1 MIPIE
6 EATKYV
12 EKNKKPD
19 VDRFEFRAFSEPYRV
34 LAKIL
39 GRIDKGERRTYYSA
53 TDYIA
58 VSEDAINNNPWRTQ
72 EGMRLGM
79 QLFGIIQTP
88 YLADM
93 WDFMDTIPYQRGYD
107 RKAFRSVKTEDTLRN
122 KLQVFTHFLS
132 LSRKGFSG
140 LTLHEHFQYS
150 TYFPHGNS
158 FFLATLLHNGNG
170 MFDELLDDILQ
181 AEDEIGGISADIIKA
196 LLLSEDEKHWEM
208 VAKLLLAAQRQEGL
222 RQTILEALDESSLGA
237 LKYMINIVLENDLTR
252 FTSVTRA
259 VSTWFGLNWEIPKK
273 SVINRVLELAQSLI
287 LDLKEV
293 DTLLKSKNNL
303 EVLVALWSIAIL
315 DVDKANAKALDIVYT
330 SEDRNKKI
338 LALYFISSTDR
349 TNDSLVEYF
358 KNNLGKDYAL
368 DHWMAVNLPSTVVID
383 NITFLRLFEVA
394 KTAEDQGKT
403 FESKIF
409 SWWSFTPNSYY
420 FYQFLI
426 NGANEEQL
434 ELIANDLDI
443 LPTEFRESYIRKV
456 FPKDYSYSFYNY
468 EQNTEKKER
477 LNYDENS
484 WKRGLARK
492 AIYNRNELLMATG
505 LNLFSRMHLY
515 DKDLEIAED
524 LLRRKHKNLRTSLI
538 KLLVELPA
546 DRLRNSAT
554 NLVTAKSIDQRI
566 AGLEMLTLLHDENK
580 QSNFVEDQIRL
591 YNERPKIT
599 KNEQVYLDK
608 FKDNAEEFDFSNGF
622 GAIDYDN
629 LTPLYIPQ
637 SRFEKKT
644 SFFDKLGITTSESSG
659 FKFKEFIDANKIIK
673 AVNTLID
680 IVTKNRNHEY
690 QTEVYQG
697 EIATTYIEKGIRD
710 IKSLGDDATPEEL
723 LHNIPLAKIWI
734 AWHEQSKLND
744 FEMYAAIRYIKN
756 HNNPFG
762 DYKDF
767 EPFARQYYPDLSGLK
782 LDKEDRYNSK
792 SDAYNKILIRL
803 FNVYAEE
810 RIIANFKL
818 DIMEDMIANF
828 PKNLKAIQYQTSNY
842 RYNKKTFNWTNV
854 ILPLVP
860 SLSMNN
866 LELLTEAQL
875 QKYWGTYIYLVAQDI
890 AYPNTTDDVKVITKQ
905 FSRPGI
911 VPYPSI
917 AVTLRL
923 YKKGLINDDDILFQA
938 LNSRELMVIMDG
950 GFNYRMNY
958 KWIERDCVPKHVLA
972 PLKTNLLETELE
984 RGDLETTATGY
995 MNGIHSIEGVDYV
1008 FRILERLGK
1017 DNFER
1022 GYSYYGDSKKTIF
1035 SGLLKKSI
1043 FKDTESY
1050 ADFAARADASKVTK
1064 KRLIELA
1071 CYATQWTG
1079 VIGEYLGLEKLE
1091 DAVWWFQAHASDYMN
1106 SEKETIISRYS
1117 NIPKSDFALG
1127 AIDVDWFNRVYKT
1140 IGKANWKLLHDAAK
1154 YITDGN
1160 GHRQVKLYSS
1170 VMLGEVKI
1178 TETLKKIKDK
1188 RDKDYVRALGLI
1200 PLSKTIPEKDLLKR
1214 YNLLQDFLKESKQFG
1229 AQRQESEATA
1239 VEIGL
1244 DNLSRTAG
1252 YQDRVRFSW
1261 AMEAKATQKIMENA
1275 VITIEETEIE
1285 LIINDLGKTDF
1296 KVTKAGKSLKNIPAK
1311 LRKDK
1316 QVIALKENK
1325 TYLSRQYSRT
1335 RLSLENAMVNE
1346 DEFTAQEIHNMMQH
1360 PIVKVMLS
1368 NLVMY
1373 VPEKE
1378 ISGFYNEGILTDATE
1393 KKHQLAEDDVLL
1405 IAHAS
1410 HLYKNVEWDLY
1421 QKHLF
1426 AERLVQ
1432 PFKQVFRELYLIT
1445 DDEREH
1451 STRSERYQGHQIQP
1465 KKTVAL
1471 LRTRGWTVSMEEG
1484 LQKVYHKR
1492 GFIAT
1497 MYAMADWYSPSEAE
1511 APTLEDVCFH
1521 SIDTYKKI
1529 PLTEIPSVVFS
1540 EIMRDVDLVVSVA
1553 HVGGVDPEAS
1563 HSTMQMRA
1571 ALAEESAR
1579 LFKLKNITVKERHL
1593 FIKGKLG
1600 EYSIH
1605 LGSGQVSKNGLA
1617 LSIIPVHS
1625 QHRGRMFLP
1634 FVDEDPKSAEIISKM
1649 KLLSEDN
1656 KIQDPTILA
1665 QINS

>member
-1 MIPIE
+1 MIP
-6 EATKYV
+6 V
-12 EKNKKPD
+12 EDAKKHVSKHKKPE
-19 VDRFEFRAFSEPYRV
+19 VDRFEFRQFSEPYRV
-34 LAKIL
+34 LGKIL
-39 GRIDKGERRTYYSA
+39 GRIDKDKRVYYNINDFI
-53 TDYIA
+53 TVFD
-58 VSEDAINNNPWRTQ
+58 DAITVNPWRTQ

-79 QLFGIIQTP
+79 QLYGIIQTP

-93 WDFMDTIPYQRGYD
+93 WDFMDTLPYQRDYN
-107 RKAFRSVKTEDTLRN
+107 RKAFRSVKTQDTLRN
-122 KLQVFTHFLS
+122 KLQFFTRFLQ
-132 LSRKGFSG
+132 LSRTGYGG

-150 TYFPHGNS
+150 TYFQGSNS
-158 FFLATLLHNGNG
+158 YFLATLLHNGNG
-170 MFDELLDDILQ
+170 IFDELLDDIIQ
-181 AEDEIGGISADIIKA
+181 NEDEIGGVSADIIKA
-196 LLLSEDEKHWEM
+196 LLLSEDEKHWKM
-208 VAKLLLAAQRQEGL
+208 VGKLLLAAQRQEGL
-222 RQTILEALDESSLGA
+222 RQTILESLDVSNLGA
-237 LKYMINIVLENDLTR
+237 LKHMITIVLENDLAR
-252 FTSVTRA
+252 FTSVNRA
-259 VSTWFGLNWEIPKK
+259 VCTWFGLKWETPKK
-273 SVINRVLELAQSLI
+273 TIINRVLELAQSLI
-287 LDLKEV
+287 LNSEDV
-293 DTLLKSKNNL
+293 DNLLKSKDNL
-303 EVLVALWSIAIL
+303 EVLVALWSIAII
-315 DVDKANAKALDIVYT
+315 DVDKANTKALDIVYT

-338 LALYFISSTDR
+338 LALYFIHTTDK

-358 KNNLGKDYAL
+358 KKELGKDYAL
-368 DHWMAVNLPSTVVID
+368 DHWMAVNLPLTTLD
-383 NITFLRLFEVA
+383 NDTFLKLFEVA
-394 KTAEDQGKT
+394 KTAEDKGKT

-409 SWWSFTPNSYY
+409 SWWSFTPSSYY

-434 ELIANDLDI
+434 ELITNDLEI

-468 EQNTEKKER
+468 EQDAKKKER

-484 WKRGLARK
+484 WKRALARK
-492 AIYNRNELLMATG
+492 AIYNRNELLMSTG
-505 LNLFSRMHLY
+505 LSLFSRMHLY

-546 DRLRNSAT
+546 DRLRTSAT

-566 AGLEMLTLLHDENK
+566 AGLEMLTLLHDENR

-591 YNERPKIT
+591 YTERPKIT

-608 FKDNAEEFDFSNGF
+608 FSDNAEEFDFSNGF

-629 LTPLYIPQ
+629 LTALYIPQ
-637 SRFEKKT
+637 SRFDKKT
-644 SFFDKLGITTSESSG
+644 SFFNKLGITTSEFSG

-673 AVNTLID
+673 EVNTLID

-690 QTEVYQG
+690 QTELYKG
-697 EIATTYIEKGIRD
+697 EIVTTYIDKGIRD
-710 IKSLGDDATPEEL
+710 IKNLGNDATPEEL
-723 LHNIPLAKIWI
+723 LYNLPLANVWI
-734 AWHEQSKLND
+734 AWYEQSTLND
-744 FEMYAAIRYIKN
+744 FEMYAAIRYIIN
-756 HNNPFG
+756 HDNPLG
-762 DYKDF
+762 DYK
-767 EPFARQYYPDLSGLK
+767 ELGSFARQYYPELSGLK
-782 LDKEDRYNSK
+782 LGKEDSYNSK

-803 FNVYAEE
+803 FKVYAEQ

-828 PKNLKAIQYQTSNY
+828 PKNLKSIQYQTSNY
-842 RYNKKTFNWTNV
+842 RYNNKTYNWANI

-860 SLSMNN
+860 SLSMNS
-866 LELLTEAQL
+866 LEFLTEAQL
-875 QKYWGTYIYLVAQDI
+875 QRYWGLYMYLVAQDI
-890 AYPNTTDDVKVITKQ
+890 VYPNTTTDVKVITKQ

-911 VPYPSI
+911 VPFPSI
-917 AVTLRL
+917 AVTLSL
-923 YKKGLINDDDILFQA
+923 YKKGLLNDDDLRFQA
-938 LNSRELMVIMDG
+938 LHSRELMVIMDG
-950 GFNYRMNY
+950 GFNHRMNY
-958 KWIERDCVPKHVLA
+958 KWIEKDCVPKHVLA

-995 MNGIHSIEGVDYV
+995 MNGIHRVEGVDYV

-1022 GYSYYGDSKKTIF
+1022 GYSYYGESKKTIF

-1050 ADFAARADASKVTK
+1050 ADFAARADTSKVTK

-1091 DAVWWFQAHASDYMN
+1091 DAVWWFQAHASDRMN
-1106 SEKETIISRYS
+1106 SEQETIISRYS

-1140 IGKANWKLLHDAAK
+1140 IGKTNWKLLHDAAK
-1154 YITDGN
+1154 YISDGN

-1229 AQRQESEATA
+1229 AQRQESEAIA

-1244 DNLSRTAG
+1244 DNLSRNAG

-1261 AMEAKATQKIMENA
+1261 AMEAKATQKIMENSK
-1275 VITIEETEIE
+1275 ISIEETEIE
-1285 LIINDLGKTDF
+1285 LVINNLGKTDI

-1316 QVIALKENK
+1316 QVIALKESK

-1335 RLSLENAMVNE
+1335 RLSLENAMVKE

-1368 NLVMY
+1368 KLVMY

-1378 ISGFYNEGILTDATE
+1378 ISGFYNEGILTDATG
-1393 KKHQLAEDDVLL
+1393 KTHQLATDDLLL

-1410 HLYKNVEWDLY
+1410 HLYKATEWDIY
-1421 QKHLF
+1421 QKYLF
-1426 AERLVQ
+1426 AERLTQ

-1451 STRSERYQGHQIQP
+1451 SNRSERYQGHQIQP

-1484 LQKVYHKR
+1484 LQKVYHNR

-1511 APTLEDVCFH
+1511 APTIEDICFH
-1521 SIDTYKKI
+1521 SIDNYQRI

-1540 EIMRDVDLVVSVA
+1540 EIMRDIDLVVSVA

-1579 LFKLKNITVKERHL
+1579 LFKLKNITVKERFV
-1593 FIKGKLG
+1593 FIKGTFG

-1634 FVDEDPKSAEIISKM
+1634 FVDDDPKSAEIISKM

>member
-1 MIPIE
+1 MIPVE
-6 EATKYV
+6 DAKKYV
-12 EKNKKPD
+12 HKNKKPE
-19 VDRFEFRAFSEPYRV
+19 VNQSEFRPFSKPYKV
-34 LAKIL
+34 LGKIL
-39 GRIDKGERRTYYSA
+39 GGIDKGRRVYYNVS
-53 TDYIA
+53 DFIA
-58 VSEDAINNNPWRTQ
+58 VFDDALTVNPWRTP

-79 QLFGIIQTP
+79 QLYGIIQTP

-93 WDFMDTIPYQRGYD
+93 WDFMDTLPYQRGYE
-107 RKAFRSVKTEDTLRN
+107 RKAFRSVKTKDTLRN
-122 KLQVFTHFLS
+122 KLQFFTQFLR
-132 LSRKGFSG
+132 LSRSGYGG

-150 TYFPHGNS
+150 TYFQGSNS
-158 FFLATLLHNGNG
+158 YFLATLLHNGNG
-170 MFDELLDDILQ
+170 VFDELLDDIIQ
-181 AEDEIGGISADIIKA
+181 NEDDIGGVSADIIKA
-196 LLLSEDEKHWEM
+196 LLLSEEEKHWEM
-208 VAKLLLAAQRQEGL
+208 VGKLLLAAQRQEGL
-222 RQTILEALDESSLGA
+222 RQTILESLDTSSLGA
-237 LKYMINIVLENDLTR
+237 LKYIINVVLENDLAR
-252 FTSVTRA
+252 FTSVNRA
-259 VSTWFGLNWEIPKK
+259 VCTWFGLKWETPKK

-287 LDLKEV
+287 LNVKEV
-293 DTLLKSKNNL
+293 DTYLKSKDNL
-303 EVLVALWSIAIL
+303 EVLVGLWSIGIL
-315 DVDKANAKALDIVYT
+315 DVDTANRKALDIVFE

-338 LALYFISSTDR
+338 LALYFISKTDR
-349 TNDSLVEYF
+349 TNDALVEYF
-358 KNNLGKDYAL
+358 KKELGKDYAL
-368 DHWMAVNLPSTVVID
+368 DHWMAVNLPPTTLD
-383 NITFLRLFEVA
+383 NETFIKLFEVA
-394 KTAEDQGKT
+394 KTAEDKGKT

-409 SWWSFTPNSYY
+409 SWWSFTPSSYY

-468 EQNTEKKER
+468 EQNTKKKDR

-515 DKDLEIAED
+515 DTDLEIAED

-554 NLVTAKSIDQRI
+554 NLVTAKSIDQRK
-566 AGLEMLTLLHDENK
+566 AGLEMLTFLHDENR
-580 QSNFVEDQIRL
+580 QSNFVEDQIRI

-608 FKDNAEEFDFSNGF
+608 FTDNAEEFDFSNGF

-644 SFFDKLGITTSESSG
+644 NFFDKLGITTSESSG
-659 FKFKEFIDANKIIK
+659 FKFKEFIDNNKIVK
-673 AVNTLID
+673 EVNKLID
-680 IVTKNRNHEY
+680 SVTKNRNYEY
-690 QTEVYQG
+690 QAEIYQG

-710 IKSLGDDATPEEL
+710 IKSLGDDATREEL
-723 LHNIPLAKIWI
+723 LHNIPLANVWI
-734 AWHEQSKLND
+734 AWYKQSQLND
-744 FEMYAAIRYIKN
+744 FEMYAAIRYIN
-756 HNNPFG
+756 HYKTPFG
-762 DYKDF
+762 DYKEL

-792 SDAYNKILIRL
+792 SDAYSKILIRL
-803 FNVYAEE
+803 FKVYAEE
-810 RIIANFKL
+810 RIITSFKL
-818 DIMEDMIANF
+818 DVLEDMIANF
-828 PKNLKAIQYQTSNY
+828 PKKLKSLQYQTSNY
-842 RYNKKTFNWTNV
+842 RYNNKTYNWANV
-854 ILPLVP
+854 VLPLVP
-860 SLSMNN
+860 SLSINN
-866 LELLTEAQL
+866 LELLTEVQL
-875 QKYWGTYIYLVAQDI
+875 QRYWGLYMYLIAQDI
-890 AYPNTTDDVKVITKQ
+890 EYPNTTTDVKVITKQ

-911 VPYPSI
+911 VPFPSI
-917 AVTLRL
+917 PVTLRL
-923 YKKGLINDDDILFQA
+923 YKKGLLNDDDLRFQA
-938 LNSRELMVIMDG
+938 LHSRELMVIMDG

-958 KWIERDCVPKHVLA
+958 KWIEKDCVPKHVIA
-972 PLKTNLLETELE
+972 PLKANLLETELE
-984 RGDLETTATGY
+984 RGDLETSATGY
-995 MNGIHSIEGVDYV
+995 MNGIHRVEGVDYV
-1008 FRILERLGK
+1008 FRVLERLGK

-1035 SGLLKKSI
+1035 SALLKKSL

-1127 AIDVDWFNRVYKT
+1127 AIDVDWFNKVYKT
-1140 IGKANWKLLHDAAK
+1140 IGKTNWKLLHDAAK
-1154 YITDGN
+1154 YISDGN

-1261 AMEAKATQKIMENA
+1261 AMEAKATQTIMKNA
-1275 VITIEETEIE
+1275 VITIEETVIE
-1285 LIINDLGKTDF
+1285 LVINDLGKTEF

-1311 LRKDK
+1311 LNKDK

-1368 NLVMY
+1368 KLVMY

-1378 ISGFYNEGILTDATE
+1378 ISGFYNAGILTDATG
-1393 KKHQLAEDDVLL
+1393 KTNQLAENDVLL

-1410 HLYKNVEWDLY
+1410 HLYKAVEWDIY
-1421 QKHLF
+1421 QKYLF

-1451 STRSERYQGHQIQP
+1451 STRSERYQGHQIQS

-1471 LRTRGWTVSMEEG
+1471 LRGRGWTVSMEEG

-1511 APTLEDVCFH
+1511 APTLEDICFH

-1529 PLTEIPSVVFS
+1529 PITEIPSVVFS

-1579 LFKLKNITVKERHL
+1579 LFKLKNITVKERFV

-1605 LGSGQVSKNGLA
+1605 LGSGLVSKNGLA

-1634 FVDEDPKSAEIISKM
+1634 FVDDDPKSAEIISKM
-1649 KLLSEDN
+1649 KLLSEDH

>member
-1 MIPIE
+1 MIPVE
-6 EATKYV
+6 EANKYV
-12 EKNKKPD
+12 EKYKKPEI
-19 VDRFEFRAFSEPYRV
+19 DRFDFRPFSEPYRV

-39 GRIDKGERRTYYSA
+39 GGFDKGERRNYYN
-53 TDYIA
+53 
-58 VSEDAINNNPWRTQ
+58 VSDFVAIFDDAITINPWRTE
-72 EGMRLGM
+72 EGMRLAIE
-79 QLFGIIQTP
+79 LYGIVQTP

-93 WDFMDTIPYQRGYD
+93 WDFMDTLPYQRGYD
-107 RKAFRSVKTEDTLRN
+107 RKAFRSVKTQDTLRN
-122 KLQVFTHFLS
+122 KLQFFTHFLR
-132 LSRKGFSG
+132 LSRRGFGG
-140 LTLHEHFQYS
+140 LTLQEQFQYS
-150 TYFPHGNS
+150 TYFPGS
-158 FFLATLLHNGNG
+158 SGYFLATLLHNGEG
-170 MFDELLDDILQ
+170 VFDELLDDIIQ
-181 AEDEIGGISADIIKA
+181 GEDEIGGISIDIIKA

-208 VAKLLLAAQRQEGL
+208 VGKLLLAAQRQEGL
-222 RQTILEALDESSLGA
+222 RQTILESLDEAGLGA

-252 FTSVTRA
+252 FSSVTRA
-259 VSTWFGLNWEIPKK
+259 VSTWFGLNWDTPKK

-287 LDLKEV
+287 LNLKEV
-293 DTLLKSKNNL
+293 DTLLKSKDNL

-315 DVDKANAKALDIVYT
+315 DVDKANAKALDLVFT

-338 LALYFISSTDR
+338 LALYFISKTDR
-349 TNDSLVEYF
+349 TNDSLVAYF
-358 KNNLGKDYAL
+358 KNEIGKDYAL
-368 DHWMAVNLPSTVVID
+368 DHWMAVNLPHNTSLD
-383 NITFLRLFEVA
+383 NDTFSKLFDVA
-394 KTAEDQGKT
+394 KAAEEKGKT
-403 FESKIF
+403 FETKIF
-409 SWWSFTPNSYY
+409 SWWSFTPSSYY
-420 FYQFLI
+420 FYQFLLSGSTE
-426 NGANEEQL
+426 NQL
-434 ELIANDLDI
+434 ELMANDLEV

-456 FPKDYSYSFYNY
+456 FPIDYSYSFYNY
-468 EQNTEKKER
+468 QKDSEKKEP
-477 LNYDENS
+477 LNFDKNS
-484 WKRGLARK
+484 WKRALARK

-515 DKDLEIAED
+515 DEDLEIAED
-524 LLRRKHKNLRTSLI
+524 LLRRKHKELRTSLI
-538 KLLVELPA
+538 QLLIKLPA

-554 NLVTAKSIDQRI
+554 NLVTAKSIDQRLG
-566 AGLEMLTLLHDENK
+566 GLEMLTLLHDENR
-580 QSNFVEDQIRL
+580 QSNFVEDQIRM

-608 FKDNAEEFDFSNGF
+608 FSDNAEEFNYSNGF

-644 SFFDKLGITTSESSG
+644 SFFDKLGITTSESAG

-673 AVNTLID
+673 EVNKLIA
-680 IVTKNRNHEY
+680 IVTKNKHFEY
-690 QTEVYQG
+690 QAELYRG
-697 EIATTYIEKGIRD
+697 EIATTYIEKGIRS
-710 IKSLGDDATPEEL
+710 IKRLDEDATAEDHL
-723 LHNIPLAKIWI
+723 QNLPLAKLWI
-734 AWHEQSKLND
+734 AWYEQSTLND
-744 FEMYAAIRYIKN
+744 FEMHAAIRYINN

-762 DYKDF
+762 DYK
-767 EPFARQYYPDLSGLK
+767 ELGTFARQYYPDLSGLN

-792 SDAYNKILIRL
+792 SEAYNEILQRL
-803 FNVYAEE
+803 YKVYVEE
-810 RIIANFKL
+810 KTIANFKL
-818 DIMEDMIANF
+818 DVMEDMIANF
-828 PKNLKAIQYQTSNY
+828 PDKLKLVQYQTSNY
-842 RYNKKTFNWTNV
+842 RYNKKTYNWANI

-860 SLSMNN
+860 SLGINH
-866 LELLTEAQL
+866 LELLTEEQVH
-875 QKYWGTYIYLVAQDI
+875 KYWSFYMYLVAQDI
-890 AYPNTTDDVKVITKQ
+890 EYPNATADVSVITKQ

-911 VPYPSI
+911 VPFPSMP
-917 AVTLRL
+917 VTLRL
-923 YKKGLINDDDILFQA
+923 YKKGLINDDDLCLQA
-938 LNSRELMVIMDG
+938 LHSRQLMSLMDG
-950 GFNYRMNY
+950 GYNSRINY
-958 KWIERDCVPKHVLA
+958 KWIEKDSVPKHVFA
-972 PLKTNLLETELE
+972 ALKTNLLETELE
-984 RGDLETTATGY
+984 RGDIETTATGY
-995 MNGIHSIEGVDYV
+995 MNGIHRVEGVDYV

-1022 GYSYYGDSKKTIF
+1022 GYSYYGESKKTIF
-1035 SGLLKKSI
+1035 SSMLKKSL

-1091 DAVWWFQAHASDYMN
+1091 DAVWWFQAHASDRMN
-1106 SEKETIISRYS
+1106 SEQETIISRYS

-1140 IGKANWKLLHDAAK
+1140 IGKTNWKLLHDAAK
-1154 YITDGN
+1154 YISDGN

-1229 AQRQESEATA
+1229 AQRQESEAIA

-1244 DNLSRTAG
+1244 DNLSRNAG

-1261 AMEAKATQKIMENA
+1261 AMEAKATQKIMENSK
-1275 VITIEETEIE
+1275 ISIEETEIE
-1285 LIINDLGKTDF
+1285 LVINNLGKTDI

-1316 QVIALKENK
+1316 QIIALKENK

-1335 RLSLENAMVNE
+1335 RLSLENAMINE
-1346 DEFTAQEIHNMMQH
+1346 DEFTALEIHNMMQH

-1368 NLVMY
+1368 KLVMY

-1378 ISGFYNEGILTDATE
+1378 ISGFYNESILTDANGKT
-1393 KKHQLAEDDVLL
+1393 HQLEENDLL
-1405 IAHAS
+1405 VIAHAS
-1410 HLYKNVEWDLY
+1410 HLYKAVEWDMY
-1421 QKHLF
+1421 QKYLF
-1426 AERLVQ
+1426 AERLTQ
-1432 PFKQVFRELYLIT
+1432 PFKQVFRELYLVT

-1451 STRSERYQGHQIQP
+1451 SNRSERYQGHQIQP
-1465 KKTVAL
+1465 KKTIAL
-1471 LRTRGWTVSMEEG
+1471 LRSRGWTVSMEEG
-1484 LQKVYHKR
+1484 LQKVYHKK

-1511 APTLEDVCFH
+1511 APTIEDICFH
-1521 SIDTYKKI
+1521 SVDTYQRI
-1529 PLTEIPSVVFS
+1529 PLTEIPSVIFS
-1540 EIMRDVDLVVSVA
+1540 EIMRDIDLVVSVA

-1579 LFKLKNITVKERHL
+1579 LFKLKNITVKERFV
-1593 FIKGKLG
+1593 FIKGTFG

-1634 FVDEDPKSAEIISKM
+1634 FVDDDPKSAEIISKM

>member
-1 MIPIE
+1 MIPVEDAKKYIE
-6 EATKYV
+6 KH
-12 EKNKKPD
+12 KKPE
-19 VDRFEFRAFSEPYRV
+19 VDRFEFRQFSEPYRV
-34 LAKIL
+34 LGKIL
-39 GRIDKGERRTYYSA
+39 GRIDKDKRVYYNSNDFI
-53 TDYIA
+53 TVFD
-58 VSEDAINNNPWRTQ
+58 DAITVNPWRTQ

-79 QLFGIIQTP
+79 QLYGIIQTP

-93 WDFMDTIPYQRGYD
+93 WDFMDTLPYQRNYN
-107 RKAFRSVKTEDTLRN
+107 RKAFRSVKTKDTLRN
-122 KLQVFTHFLS
+122 KLQFLTS
-132 LSRKGFSG
+132 FLQLSRTGYGG
-140 LTLHEHFQYS
+140 LTLHEHFQFS
-150 TYFPHGNS
+150 TYFQGSNS
-158 FFLATLLHNGNG
+158 YFLATLLHNGNG
-170 MFDELLDDILQ
+170 VFDELLDDIIQ
-181 AEDEIGGISADIIKA
+181 NEDEIGGISADIIKA
-196 LLLSEDEKHWEM
+196 LLLSEDEKHWKM
-208 VAKLLLAAQRQEGL
+208 VGKLLLAAQRQEGL
-222 RQTILEALDESSLGA
+222 RQTILESLDVSNLGA
-237 LKYMINIVLENDLTR
+237 LKYMITIVLENDLAR
-252 FTSVTRA
+252 FTSVNRA
-259 VSTWFGLNWEIPKK
+259 VCTWFGLKWETPKK
-273 SVINRVLELAQSLI
+273 AVINRVLELAQSLI
-287 LDLKEV
+287 LNSEDV
-293 DTLLKSKNNL
+293 DTLLKSKDNL
-303 EVLVALWSIAIL
+303 EVLVALWSIAII

-338 LALYFISSTDR
+338 LALYFIHTTDK
-349 TNDSLVEYF
+349 TNQSLVEYF
-358 KNNLGKDYAL
+358 KKELGKDYAL
-368 DHWMAVNLPSTVVID
+368 DHWMAVNLPLTTLD
-383 NITFLRLFEVA
+383 NDTFIKLFEVA
-394 KTAEDQGKT
+394 KTAEDKGKT

-409 SWWSFTPNSYY
+409 SWWSFTPSSYY

-434 ELIANDLDI
+434 ELIANDLDL

-468 EQNTEKKER
+468 EQDAKKKDR

-484 WKRGLARK
+484 WKRALARK

-524 LLRRKHKNLRTSLI
+524 LLRRKHKSLRTSLI

-546 DRLRNSAT
+546 DRLRTSAT

-566 AGLEMLTLLHDENK
+566 AGLELLTLLHDGNK

-608 FKDNAEEFDFSNGF
+608 FTDNADEFDFSNGF

-629 LTPLYIPQ
+629 LTPLYIPE

-659 FKFKEFIDANKIIK
+659 FKFKDFIDANKIIK
-673 AVNTLID
+673 EVNKLID
-680 IVTKNRNHEY
+680 SVTKNGNHEY
-690 QTEVYQG
+690 QTQLYKG
-697 EIATTYIEKGIRD
+697 EIATTYIDKGIRD
-710 IKSLGDDATPEEL
+710 IKNLEKDATPEEL
-723 LHNIPLAKIWI
+723 LHNLPLAKVWI
-734 AWHEQSKLND
+734 TWYEQSKLND
-744 FEMYAAIRYIKN
+744 FEMYAAIRYIIN
-756 HNNPFG
+756 HESPFG
-762 DYKDF
+762 AYKDF
-767 EPFARQYYPDLSGLK
+767 ESFARQYYPDLSGLK
-782 LDKEDRYNSK
+782 LDKENRYNSK

-803 FNVYAEE
+803 FNVYAEK
-810 RIIANFKL
+810 RVIANFKL
-818 DIMEDMIANF
+818 DMMEDMIANF
-828 PKNLKAIQYQTSNY
+828 PKKLKSIKFQTSNY

-854 ILPLVP
+854 ILPLTP
-860 SLSMNN
+860 SLSIDN

-875 QKYWGTYIYLVAQDI
+875 QKYWGTYMYLIAQDI
-890 AYPNTTDDVKVITKQ
+890 VYPNTTDDVKVITKQ
-905 FSRPGI
+905 FRRPGI
-911 VPYPSI
+911 VPFPSI

-923 YKKGLINDDDILFQA
+923 YKKGLLNDDDLRFQA
-938 LNSRELMVIMDG
+938 LHSRELMVLMDG
-950 GFNYRMNY
+950 GYNSRINY
-958 KWIERDCVPKHVLA
+958 KWLEKDSVPKHVFSA
-972 PLKTNLLETELE
+972 LKTNLLETELE

-995 MNGIHSIEGVDYV
+995 MNGIHCVEGVDYV

-1035 SGLLKKSI
+1035 SGLLKKSRL
-1043 FKDTESY
+1043 KDTESY

-1079 VIGEYLGLEKLE
+1079 IIGEYLGLEKLE

-1127 AIDVDWFNRVYKT
+1127 AIDVDWFNKVYKT
-1140 IGKANWKLLHDAAK
+1140 IGKTNWKLLHDAAK

-1261 AMEAKATQKIMENA
+1261 AMEAKATQTIMKNA
-1275 VITIEETEIE
+1275 VITIEETVIE
-1285 LIINDLGKTDF
+1285 LVINDLGKTEF

-1311 LRKDK
+1311 LNKDK

-1368 NLVMY
+1368 KLVMF

-1378 ISGFYNEGILTDATE
+1378 ISGFYNEGILTDATG

-1410 HLYKNVEWDLY
+1410 HLYKAVEWDMY
-1421 QKHLF
+1421 QKYLF

-1471 LRTRGWTVSMEEG
+1471 LRGRGWTVSMEEG

-1521 SIDTYKKI
+1521 SVDTYQRI

-1579 LFKLKNITVKERHL
+1579 LFKLKNITVKERFV
-1593 FIKGKLG
+1593 FIKGTFG

-1634 FVDEDPKSAEIISKM
+1634 FVDDDPKSAEIISKM